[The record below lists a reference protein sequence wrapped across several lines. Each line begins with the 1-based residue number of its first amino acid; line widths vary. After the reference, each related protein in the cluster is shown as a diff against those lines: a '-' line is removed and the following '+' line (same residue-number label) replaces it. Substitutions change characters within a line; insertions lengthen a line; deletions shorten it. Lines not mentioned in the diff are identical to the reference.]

1 MSDAGGDEA
10 LTTKA
15 SPETELLL
23 CCATTV
29 LDSAGADRARQ
40 LAQAALDW
48 ERLLQLALR
57 HRTMP
62 LLYRHLK
69 ETCLDLVPTTVIERL
84 HDHFYLNSM
93 RNHALNEELCRILQL
108 LADHNIPAI
117 PYKGPALAIAAYGDL
132 SSRQFNDLDLMIHPQ
147 DMRRVVAMFTEHGY
161 EQQWQLTPA
170 QEAAYLRSDCEQLF
184 ARARDTIFFDVHW
197 AVVRSYF
204 PLRLDY
210 ERIWQRLQ
218 TVRLG
223 CGVEARTFAPEDLL
237 IILCVH
243 AGKDLWE
250 RLIWIADVAE
260 LIRAHPSLD
269 WTRVVKEA
277 CAYGARRMLLLG
289 LFLAHNLLDAK
300 LPWEI
305 LRQALDEPVIKT
317 LAVKIRARL
326 GENDPLPPDSLT
338 EFLFHLKLH
347 ERLREKLSFS
357 LRFATTTNPADWAF
371 VRLPDPLFFLYYL
384 LRPLRLLLKHR

>member
-1 MSDAGGDEA
+1 
-10 LTTKA
+10 
-15 SPETELLL
+15 
-23 CCATTV
+23 
-29 LDSAGADRARQ
+29 
-40 LAQAALDW
+40 
-48 ERLLQLALR
+48 
-57 HRTMP
+57 
-62 LLYRHLK
+62 
-69 ETCLDLVPTTVIERL
+69 VPTTVIERL

-147 DMRRVVAMFTEHGY
+147 DMRRVAAVFTEHGY

-184 ARARDTIFFDVHW
+184 ARARDSIFFDVHW

-210 ERIWQRLQ
+210 ERIWHRLQ

-269 WTRVVKEA
+269 WTRVVKGA
-277 CAYGARRMLLLG
+277 CACGARRMLLLG
-289 LFLAHNLLDAK
+289 LYLAHNLLDAK
-300 LPWEI
+300 LPREI
-305 LRQALDEPVIKT
+305 LRQAEDEPVIKT

-326 GENDPLPPDSLT
+326 GENDPLPPGSLA

-347 ERLREKLSFS
+347 ERLREKFSFS
-357 LRFATTTNPADWAF
+357 LRFATTTNPADWDF

>member
-1 MSDAGGDEA
+1 MSVAGNEA

-29 LDSAGADRARQ
+29 LDSARAGRVRQ
-40 LAQAALDW
+40 LAQTAPDW
-48 ERLLQLALR
+48 ERLSQLALR

-69 ETCLDLVPTTVIERL
+69 ETCFDLVPTTVIERL
-84 HDHFYLNSM
+84 HDHFYRNTV

-108 LADHNIPAI
+108 LAGHNIPAI

-132 SSRQFNDLDLMIHPQ
+132 SARQFNDLDLMIHPH
-147 DMRRVVAMFTEHGY
+147 DMPRVAALLTDHGY
-161 EQQWQLTPA
+161 EQQWQFTPV

-184 ARARDTIFFDVHW
+184 ARARDSIFFDVHW
-197 AVVRSYF
+197 AVVRNYF

-210 ERIWQRLQ
+210 DRLWQSLQ

-277 CAYGARRMLLLG
+277 SAYGARRMLLLG
-289 LFLAHNLLDAK
+289 LFLAHNLLDTK
-300 LPWEI
+300 LPEEI
-305 LRQALDEPVIKT
+305 LRQAEAEPIIKT
-317 LAVKIRARL
+317 LAGKIRARL
-326 GENDPLPPDSLT
+326 GESDPLSHSSLA
-338 EFLFHLKLH
+338 EFLFHFKLH
-347 ERLREKLSFS
+347 ERLREKFSFS

-371 VRLPDPLFFLYYL
+371 VRLPDPFFFLYSL
-384 LRPLRLLLKHR
+384 VRPLRLLLKHR